1 MALRPNA
8 GFAYDSLLHDSSL
21 ICARHQG
28 SVLLQQLAA
37 GGGHGVPNWEDF
49 EQIHLA
55 KQAEDEHTE
64 KLTRAE
70 ELKKRN
76 EHRKETEAQMRA
88 EWMEEVNTS
97 LVTFVTSSIWL
108 LLPAFGQLPCCLSA

>member
-1 MALRPNA
+1 MT
-8 GFAYDSLLHDSSL
+8 SSP
-21 ICARHQG
+21 ICAQHQG

-37 GGGHGVPNWEDF
+37 GGGHVPNWEDF

-64 KLTRAE
+64 KLSRAE
-70 ELKKRN
+70 ELKKRY
-76 EHRKETEAQMRA
+76 EHRKDTEAQTRA

-97 LVTFVTSSIWL
+97 LDTFVTSSIWL
-108 LLPAFGQLPCCLSA
+108 LLPAF

>member
-1 MALRPNA
+1 M
-8 GFAYDSLLHDSSL
+8 
-21 ICARHQG
+21 
-28 SVLLQQLAA
+28 LLQQLAA
-37 GGGHGVPNWEDF
+37 GGGHGIPNWEDF

-70 ELKKRN
+70 ELMKRN
-76 EHRKETEAQMRA
+76 EHRKETEAQLRA

-97 LVTFVTSSIWL
+97 LHTFVTLSIWL
-108 LLPAFGQLPCCLSA
+108 LLPAFGPLPCFLNA